1 MIYYVQYVFHR
12 AMREREREREREDIY
27 MNRQREVIGD
37 R

>member
-12 AMREREREREREDIY
+12 AMREREREREDIY

>member
-1 MIYYVQYVFHR
+1 MIYYVQFVFHR
-12 AMREREREREREDIY
+12 AIRVRKREREDIY